1 MFSNGNSIYVCYL
14 LDISIINYIF
24 RSDII
29 MKYKDISGQQFGR
42 LTALYRLHNYHKKGT
57 YWLCV
62 CDCGNLTEVRYDALY
77 NGNPKSCGCYRKE
90 RIKNLKTRHGKSYIP
105 LYYVWNN
112 IKQRCHN
119 SNCKNYKNYGGRG
132 IAVCDKWKDNFQ
144 AFYDWALNNGYS
156 DNLTIDRIDVNGNYE
171 PNNCRFVNMKQQER
185 NKRNN
190 RNITINGEMH
200 CLKEW
205 CELLGLN
212 YQTVFTR
219 IYRGWSIERALELE
233 EK

>member
-1 MFSNGNSIYVCYL
+1 MNNLNGVHNRKDRDEYYTLFKDVKKELDNYDLNGLKIVCP
-14 LDISIINYIF
+14 
-24 RSDII
+24 
-29 MKYKDISGQQFGR
+29 
-42 LTALYRLHNYHKKGT
+42 
-57 YWLCV
+57 
-62 CDCGNLTEVRYDALY
+62 CDG
-77 NGNPKSCGCYRKE
+77 
-90 RIKNLKTRHGKSYIP
+90 
-105 LYYVWNN
+105 
-112 IKQRCHN
+112 
-119 SNCKNYKNYGGRG
+119 
-132 IAVCDKWKDNFQ
+132 KDNFQ
-144 AFYDWALNNGYS
+144 AFYDWAVNNGYS

>member
-1 MFSNGNSIYVCYL
+1 MNNLNGV
-14 LDISIINYIF
+14 
-24 RSDII
+24 
-29 MKYKDISGQQFGR
+29 
-42 LTALYRLHNYHKKGT
+42 
-57 YWLCV
+57 
-62 CDCGNLTEVRYDALY
+62 
-77 NGNPKSCGCYRKE
+77 
-90 RIKNLKTRHGKSYIP
+90 HGKKDRDEWYT
-105 LYYVWNN
+105 LY
-112 IKQRCHN
+112 
-119 SNCKNYKNYGGRG
+119 
-132 IAVCDKWKDNFQ
+132 D
-144 AFYDWALNNGYS
+144 
-156 DNLTIDRIDVNGNYE
+156 DVNGNYE